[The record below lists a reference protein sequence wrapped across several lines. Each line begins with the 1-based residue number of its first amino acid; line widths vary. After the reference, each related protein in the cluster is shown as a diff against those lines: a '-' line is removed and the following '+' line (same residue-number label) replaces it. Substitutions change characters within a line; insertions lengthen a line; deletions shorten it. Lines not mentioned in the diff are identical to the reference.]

1 VGLLVHAEVTRTVA
15 KKIRVTLTPEE
26 QKRLGG
32 ARALNSAANEA
43 YFRGRYFLDRRTKA
57 DFDDALTDFQQAVD
71 LDPKFAPAYAG
82 LSEGHLALAM
92 YDAARGT
99 ELFAKDQ
106 DASRKAL
113 ELDENLSAAHYTLA
127 TIRGSGWDWPGADVE
142 FRRAIELDPSN
153 ALAHISYSDLLVV
166 QGRLADAEIESQRAE
181 ELDPISLEI
190 YGAATGHLYYARR
203 YDELIERC
211 QGWVKRNPNL
221 EWNYHHCLGAAYVQM
236 GKPDA
241 AITELRK
248 ALRSS
253 TMYEHTATELANAL
267 VVAGKRDEAL
277 KELDRVR
284 NASWKAFG
292 AALVYAGAGERDQAF
307 RSLDKAMELR
317 APLVILLK
325 VDPRFDLPR
334 PDPRFTQLLRRMNL
348 PE

>member
-211 QGWVKRNPNL
+211 QG
-221 EWNYHHCLGAAYVQM
+221 
-236 GKPDA
+236 KPDA